1 MKFTFNNKTY
11 ELIVLTVAGSRL
23 YGNSTETSDWD
34 YRGVYIESID
44 SKIGTLGHSEQLETK
59 DLSLHK
65 ALTDAGLIL
74 EETTD
79 IVLYELNR
87 FVSLA
92 IDNNPNIMDTLCHDE
107 SYSIY
112 INDKGRELI
121 KNKTLFLSSKIKH
134 TFSGYAISQLQR
146 IKGHNKWIN
155 QFPNT
160 DLVLKRIEERFK
172 GGYIDFDWIC
182 DNFGGK
188 VAEKITGETPQKNT
202 KLQVTDTWQEFC
214 TRHFNPDFEL
224 NSYRLPRLIDFCH
237 PKDLKAKPLNINDLV
252 PGTNVSYADFL
263 TNSASF
269 RTHSPSM
276 LTVYTEGKGIFSKE
290 GNLKAND
297 PELVGEF
304 VCLLAI
310 DQNNYKASKDYIN
323 KLWEWKCN
331 RNEKRSELEEKFG
344 YDTKHGS
351 HLVRLMLGA
360 KNVLEYGYYNPTM
373 TPEMKTLVNDV
384 RNGKYTY
391 EWVVEF
397 GERLDNELN
406 EIYKTTTIR
415 KQPDF
420 KKINDLVIKLQ
431 REETK

>member
-23 YGNSTETSDWD
+23 YGNATETSDWD

-44 SKIGTLGHSEQLETK
+44 SKIGILGHSEQLETK

-87 FVSLA
+87 FVKLA

-160 DLVLKRIEERFK
+160 DLVLKRIEDRFK

-214 TRHFNPDFEL
+214 TKDYNPDFDL
-224 NSYRLPRLIDFCH
+224 SVYRLPRLIDFCH
-237 PKDLKAKPLNINDLV
+237 PKDLKAKSLNINDLV
-252 PGTNVSYADFL
+252 PGTDVSYADFL

-297 PELVGEF
+297 PELVGDF

-360 KNVLEYGYYNPTM
+360 KNVLEYGDYNPTM
-373 TPEMKTLVNDV
+373 TAEMKTLVNDV

-397 GERLDNELN
+397 GEELDNELN